1 MENEYKIRDF
11 VTHVELTKDNF
22 VRCLNGYLETVSVID
37 KDITDNL
44 LIYLEAA
51 LELGG
56 VDLAT
61 AFIDCVRVDI
71 LGRHF

>member
-11 VTHVELTKDNF
+11 VTHVELTEDNF
-22 VRCLNGYLETVSVID
+22 IRCLNGYLETVTEID
-37 KDITDNL
+37 KDITDVL

-56 VDLAT
+56 VDLAMT
-61 AFIDCVRVDI
+61 FINCVRVDI